1 MLMRILTKSLSRRK
15 GRVALAIVAVLLGA
29 SMASGLITASQ
40 GVKEKL
46 GVEFRKFGSNIVV
59 IPKSDTIEVGLPG
72 ITFGSV
78 TEQRYINETDLW
90 KIKKIDN
97 WSANVLGYAPFLY
110 QVVKVSFNEKK
121 HDVVL
126 AGTYFE
132 HKVPEVVLADG
143 SLWTT
148 GIRQIAPYWQ
158 VTGEW
163 INNDS
168 DTGDAII
175 GTTISEKFGL
185 VIGAAFNVTYIN
197 AETQNTTNYTLNVI
211 GIVATGGAEDSQI
224 FVNLA
229 VAQNITG
236 RPNKVHSV
244 QVSGLCVNCPA
255 EWIAREI
262 EKKMDYVQAKSVKQ
276 LVNAESQIM
285 EQLELMMMLIT
296 IVTLVASGMCVM
308 MVMTTTVIERRK
320 EIGLM
325 KAIGADNKRI
335 GALFLAEA
343 TIIGFIGGAI
353 GYIFGYFI
361 AQYIADQVFSTPISP
376 IPIIFPVTVA
386 ISLGVTILASAL
398 PVRRAMA
405 IEPAIVLRGE

>member
-1 MLMRILTKSLSRRK
+1 
-15 GRVALAIVAVLLGA
+15 
-29 SMASGLITASQ
+29 MAGGLITVSQ

-78 TEQRYINETDLW
+78 TEQGYINETDLW

-110 QVVKVSFNEKK
+110 QVVKVSFNEKQQE
-121 HDVVL
+121 VVL

-132 HKVPEVVLADG
+132 HKIPEVVLADG
-143 SLWTT
+143 SSWTT

-163 INNDS
+163 IKSDNDTQS
-168 DTGDAII
+168 AII

-185 VIGAAFNVTYIN
+185 VVGSAFNVTYLNI
-197 AETQNTTNYTLNVI
+197 ETQSTTNYTLNVI
-211 GIVATGGAEDSQI
+211 GIVTTGGTEDSQI

-229 VAQNITG
+229 VAQNISD

-244 QVSGLCVNCPA
+244 QVSGLCINCPA
-255 EWIAREI
+255 EWIAAEI
-262 EKKMDYVQAKSVKQ
+262 EKKIDYVQAKSVKQ
-276 LVNAESQIM
+276 LVNAESRIM
-285 EQLELMMMLIT
+285 DQLEQMLMLIT
-296 IVTLVASGMCVM
+296 VVALMASGLCVM

-325 KAIGADNKRI
+325 KAIGADNKKI
-335 GALFLAEA
+335 GTLFIAEA
-343 TIIGFIGGAI
+343 TTIGFIGGVI
-353 GYIFGYFI
+353 GYIVGYFI
-361 AQYIADQVFSTPISP
+361 AQYIANRVFSTPIP
-376 IPIIFPVTVA
+376 LIPIILPITVG
-386 ISLGVTILASAL
+386 ISLGVTILASIL
-398 PVRRAMA
+398 PVKRAMG